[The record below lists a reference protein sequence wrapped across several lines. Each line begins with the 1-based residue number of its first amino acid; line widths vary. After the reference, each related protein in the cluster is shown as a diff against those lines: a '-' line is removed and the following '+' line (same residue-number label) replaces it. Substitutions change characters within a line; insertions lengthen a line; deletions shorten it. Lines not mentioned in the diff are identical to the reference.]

1 MVIGH
6 LSLLLV
12 MGFAVMA
19 ALIEALR
26 GRAGRSSA
34 VWSAVAWYLFCFVPL
49 VLLEEDIIELPA
61 ITADDFG
68 GAAPLHL
75 SAGVFLWLMTRSSQ
89 VRRTEGDRVLESP
102 IPRPLVLTVAL
113 IVAWAAWLV
122 ALEGELSS
130 FTGPLVLNC
139 VTAGVLGA
147 VTAGALSLRTREQ
160 AAQRML
166 NGSLAGLAAAAA
178 CAASVSLLAAAV
190 IGAVAA
196 YLARLAE
203 LRLNGER
210 GAWGSAL
217 RAAGVGAL
225 LGLLAIGVVDDR
237 AGFFFTGQPTLM
249 LGQVAAVLA
258 TLVLSI
264 AVAACVRG
272 VLALGHARRAAGSR
286 G

>member
-1 MVIGH
+1 MVIDH

-12 MGFAVMA
+12 MGLAVMA

-26 GRAGRSSA
+26 GRVGRSPA
-34 VWSAVAWYLFCFVPL
+34 VWSAAAWYLFCFVPL
-49 VLLEEDIIELPA
+49 VLLEEVIIELPA
-61 ITADDFG
+61 ITAHDFG

-75 SAGVFLWLMTRSSQ
+75 SAGAFLWLMTRSSQ
-89 VRRTEGDRVLESP
+89 GQGAEGDRAHESP
-102 IPRPLVLTVAL
+102 TARPLVLTVAL
-113 IVAWAAWLV
+113 IVAWSSWLV

-147 VTAGALSLRTREQ
+147 VTAGALSLRTRDQ

-166 NGSLAGLAAAAA
+166 NGSLVGLAAAAA

-203 LRLNGER
+203 LRLDGGP

-217 RAAGVGAL
+217 RAAGIGAL

-249 LGQVAAVLA
+249 LGQLAAVLS

-264 AVAACVRG
+264 AVAAGLRG
-272 VLALGHARRAAGSR
+272 VLALGHARRDAGGR